1 MCKLV
6 FECLKNFRAKDLMI
20 TPPPPSALKIGPV
33 GLLERI
39 QHKGSPMIPILFVFC
54 TVVARNGPQWD
65 RIN

>member
-1 MCKLV
+1 M
-6 FECLKNFRAKDLMI
+6 FEKFSGKRPHDQH
-20 TPPPPSALKIGPV
+20 PPPPSALKIGPV